1 MTVLPFLLVATIA
14 GTTALL
20 IRGSQ
25 RWSTA
30 VAVGGLGG
38 MAVLAAG
45 FGPTTGVRI
54 AGTTL
59 AASDWLRLFALL
71 GSIVGLLL
79 VAVDAATKHEPDV
92 PGIIVLGLGSAVL
105 ALALTDPGTAVAAA
119 TAGGLAGILVAAPVG
134 AAARAVFVGVRELRA
149 LAIAGALAIGATAWI
164 GRPFGELGIA
174 PAVFGLAYLAFA
186 LAVAIRFG
194 AIPFHLWAARL
205 ADAAPGVALPLLM
218 AWGPAAF
225 AAIALVWIDRSVAPL
240 GLPLDTERSILATI
254 GALSVVLGL
263 VAAWI
268 QDDLEHVV
276 GYTIAA
282 DAGFVVLALAG
293 LDPAV
298 WAPSRTWL
306 LVFVVGR
313 SAFAAWVVALHGA
326 FGTRRLLELAG
337 WARRAPVLAVALAV
351 GAVAAVG
358 WPGLVAWQARADLAR
373 LALPDVVATLVA
385 WAPLGATAI
394 YARILWIGL
403 QPPGPAVRTGVGER
417 PAWPIRWRHRPM
429 VGVAGLERLLERL
442 AHAFGGVLDQLW
454 ALPAAARL
462 NRVPLASIAALVL
475 AGLAFAI
482 SGGGFGVSA
491 AAGAVPA
498 IETPTDN
505 GPGFQPVPGPS
516 AGPPASARPTAA
528 PTFTFVP
535 IGGSPASSPG
545 STGSGPD
552 GSGPSGSAIT
562 GD

>member
-14 GTTALL
+14 GTVALL

-30 VAVGGLGG
+30 VALVGLAG
-38 MAVLAAG
+38 MAILAAAI
-45 FGPTTGVRI
+45 GPSAGVRI
-54 AGTTL
+54 AGATL

-71 GSIVGLLL
+71 GSLVGLLL
-79 VAVDAATKHEPDV
+79 VAVDAATEHEPDV
-92 PGIIVLGLGSAVL
+92 PGIIVLGLGCAVL

-134 AAARAVFVGVRELRA
+134 AAARAAFVGVRELRA
-149 LAIAGALAIGATAWI
+149 LAIAGALAIVATAWI
-164 GRPFGELGIA
+164 GRPLGELGAA

-225 AAIALVWIDRSVAPL
+225 AAVALVWIDRSVAPL
-240 GLPLDTERSILATI
+240 ALPLDTERTILAAI

-313 SAFAAWVVALHGA
+313 SAFAAWVVAINGA
-326 FGTRRLLELAG
+326 FGTRRLPELAG
-337 WARRAPVLAVALAV
+337 WARRAPILAIALAV
-351 GAVAAVG
+351 CAVAAIG
-358 WPGLVAWQARADLAR
+358 WPGLVAWDARADLAR
-373 LALPDVVATLVA
+373 LALPDAIATIVAG
-385 WAPLGATAI
+385 APLLATAI
-394 YARILWIGL
+394 YARILWIGAHA
-403 QPPGPAVRTGVGER
+403 PGPAVRGGVGER
-417 PAWPIRWRHRPM
+417 PGWPIPWPRRQM
-429 VGVAGLERLLERL
+429 VGIATLERLLERA
-442 AHAFGGVLDQLW
+442 AHAFGGLLDQLW

-462 NRVPLASIAALVL
+462 NCVPLASLAVLVL
-475 AGLAFAI
+475 AGLAFAVAD
-482 SGGGFGVSA
+482 GGLGVPA
-491 AAGAVPA
+491 AARAVPVVG
-498 IETPTDN
+498 E
-505 GPGFQPVPGPS
+505 PGGAGSGFEPVPEPSPTPEASAGAGPTTGPSITFRPIGGQPS
-516 AGPPASARPTAA
+516 AGPSTVGPSASAQAA
-528 PTFTFVP
+528 
-535 IGGSPASSPG
+535 
-545 STGSGPD
+545 
-552 GSGPSGSAIT
+552 SAGT